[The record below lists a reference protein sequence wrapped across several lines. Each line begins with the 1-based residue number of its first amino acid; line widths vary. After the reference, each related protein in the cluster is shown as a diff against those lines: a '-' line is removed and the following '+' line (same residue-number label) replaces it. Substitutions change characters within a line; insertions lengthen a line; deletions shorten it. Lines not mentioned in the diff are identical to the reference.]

1 MQYFALILLVW
12 NLVVMCIYG
21 ADKGFAKRGSRRI
34 SEKTL
39 LLLPLFLGGTGAMF
53 GMVLFNH
60 KTSKVK
66 FRLWV
71 PVEVILNVLTIFGF
85 FYIKNYFA

>member
-1 MQYFALILLVW
+1 MRYFTLILLIW
-12 NLVVMCIYG
+12 NLVIMCIYG
-21 ADKGFAKRGSRRI
+21 ADKGFAKRGARRI
-34 SEKTL
+34 SERTL
-39 LLLPLFLGGTGAMF
+39 LFLPLFLGGVGAMF

-71 PVEVILNVLTIFGF
+71 PVEVILNVVTIFGLL
-85 FYIKNYFA
+85 YIKNYFV